1 MSEEDKG
8 YRIVD
13 KRFQAASGD
22 GGGEDEPEAEK
33 LSPEPSEA
41 VEKAEVESA
50 EEPADEG
57 EKVSSES
64 EDRES
69 PAMAD
74 VYNIAKWVI
83 GIMAASAWQYMG
95 LQVNPATGKVDKD
108 LIQAR
113 IAIDTVVFIGD
124 KISPH
129 LDETDRR
136 QIRSLTNDLQINFVQ
151 QSD

>member
-1 MSEEDKG
+1 MSDEDKG

-22 GGGEDEPEAEK
+22 GGGEDEPEVENS
-33 LSPEPSEA
+33 SPDPSETA
-41 VEKAEVESA
+41 EEAEVDNA
-50 EEPADEG
+50 EEPAAEG
-57 EKVSSES
+57 EEVSAEP

-69 PAMAD
+69 PAVAD
-74 VYNIAKWVI
+74 VYGIAKWII
-83 GIMAASAWQYMG
+83 GIMSASAWQYMG

-113 IAIDTVVFIGD
+113 IAIDTVVFLGD

-129 LDETDRR
+129 LDESERR
-136 QIRSLTNDLQINFVQ
+136 QIRSLISDLQVNFVQ